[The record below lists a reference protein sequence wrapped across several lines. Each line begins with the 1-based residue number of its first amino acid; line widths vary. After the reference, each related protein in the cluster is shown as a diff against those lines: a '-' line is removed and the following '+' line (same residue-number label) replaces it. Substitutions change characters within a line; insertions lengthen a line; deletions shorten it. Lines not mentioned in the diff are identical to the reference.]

1 MESQYAKVKLKG
13 RCGLATANTRTQDTH
28 LELDDHMPLTV
39 AHEVSDDVEA
49 AIMAAIPQA
58 DVMIHLDPVSLAEEQ
73 LDDRIEAVEQ
83 SDGS

>member
-1 MESQYAKVKLKG
+1 
-13 RCGLATANTRTQDTH
+13 
-28 LELDDHMPLTV
+28 MPLTV
-39 AHEVSDDVEA
+39 AHDVSDDVET

-83 SDGS
+83 SEGP

>member
-1 MESQYAKVKLKG
+1 VLGVHDLRTRSAG
-13 RCGLATANTRTQDTH
+13 RVDFVELH

-39 AHEVSDDVEA
+39 AHDVSDYVET

-83 SDGS
+83 SEGP